1 MLKFTLNYVIMNR
14 LHFSEDILMKIIK
27 KIEKSIGKYAI
38 PKLYV
43 YIIAAV
49 ILGYIFFYMFPSVY
63 CLLTFNPYKVII
75 KHQYWRLF
83 TWFFTIPYTLDS
95 YFNMFFLPLNLYFY
109 YFVSESLE
117 RTFGK
122 FAFNFYVFS
131 GWFLSTLGMIG
142 VSTVMMVLSDNKDIY
157 RMTYEILGNAG
168 PEAERMLYLDAT
180 HYMLLCI
187 FFAFAL
193 IYSEMTVLFM
203 FVLPLKVKWSAWLSG
218 AFCIYDFLKGD
229 VYTRTLIV
237 MFVMHFLIYYLIYR
251 SSYGRTVRDIKRQ
264 IRYKQGKGTMPR
276 RTAGSSRQGTQNT
289 SSSSEGKNKNVYKFP
304 TKGKAIHKCAV
315 CGRTELDDPTLEF
328 RYCSKCGG
336 DYEYCSDHLYTHEHI
351 INGKNSGN

>member
-142 VSTVMMVLSDNKDIY
+142 VSTVMLVFSENKLTY
-157 RMTYEILGNAG
+157 RMAYEYMSLGG
-168 PEAERMLYLDAT
+168 AESEKYAYLDAT

-218 AFCIYDFLKGD
+218 AFCIYDFLKGNA
-229 VYTRTLIV
+229 YTRTLIV
-237 MFVMHFLIYYLIYR
+237 MFVLHFLIYYLIYR

-351 INGKNSGN
+351 INGKNSGD